1 MVESTLTQFFKALR
15 GADVRVSTSESLDA
29 IRAVDLVGYENR
41 SQLKTS
47 LGVVLAKTEQEKQAF
62 DRCFDEFFQFK
73 GFQNQSDQQ
82 STEEKLQNA
91 ERNAQSQ
98 SDAAQTQ
105 KPDSS
110 SINDSRQNQPND
122 GAQQGQAN
130 GSGGG
135 GGGQSQG
142 NQSGQAGQVS
152 SQLGKLLLEGDRNQ
166 LAMALAKAGKQSGIE
181 QITVMTQKGLYGRQ
195 IMKSMGLDELE
206 EEMWSLEKSEDTDQ
220 QRLGKALRDARQ
232 ALREE
237 VKAYVQQ
244 QFLLH
249 AQEARKQ
256 LREEVMRSTSL
267 EYMREF
273 KEVELLVQKIAKRLI
288 AQHSRRKKV
297 TQRGQLDLR
306 GTLRKNLAY
315 DGLIVEPKWRS
326 KRIDRPKVMALCD
339 VSGSVSN
346 VSRFLMMFLYS
357 LTDILPNV
365 RAFAFANRLGEVTE
379 LFKALDLQQ
388 AGSVAI
394 DTYRGSTDYGH
405 SLQCFKDL
413 CLNDVDNKTTV
424 MILGDARNNY
434 GDPRTDIMKAIYD
447 RSKQVIW
454 LNPEPRVRWNTGDSV
469 MRQYTPYCTFAEV
482 CYTLNHL
489 ERVVG
494 KLMKVN

>member
-1 MVESTLTQFFKALR
+1 MAETTLTQFFKALR

-29 IRAVDLVGYENR
+29 IRTVDLVGYENR
-41 SQLKTS
+41 AQLKNS
-47 LGVVLAKTEQEKQAF
+47 LGVVLAKSEQEKRAF

-73 GFQNQSDQQ
+73 GFQQGEKKQADDHQQNTSD
-82 STEEKLQNA
+82 SNLN
-91 ERNAQSQ
+91 
-98 SDAAQTQ
+98 
-105 KPDSS
+105 SS
-110 SINDSRQNQPND
+110 NEINSSQPNE
-122 GAQQGQAN
+122 GSQQGQA
-130 GSGGG
+130 SGGG
-135 GGGQSQG
+135 GGGGGESQA
-142 NQSGQAGQVS
+142 NSSGLAGQVS
-152 SQLGKLLLEGDRNQ
+152 SQLGKLLLGGDRNQ
-166 LAMALAKAGKQSGIE
+166 VAVALAQASKQSKVE
-181 QITVMTQKGLYGRQ
+181 QITLMTQKGLYGRQ
-195 IMKSMGLDELE
+195 IMKAMGLEALE
-206 EEMWSLEKSEDTDQ
+206 EEMWTLEKSDDARQ
-220 QRLGKALRDARQ
+220 QQLGQALRDARQ
-232 ALREE
+232 ALRED

-256 LREEVMRSTSL
+256 LREEVMRSASL

-288 AQHSRRKKV
+288 AQHSRRKKI

-306 GTLRKNLAY
+306 RTLRNNLAY

-326 KRIDRPKVMALCD
+326 KRVDRPKVMALCD

-379 LFKALDLQQ
+379 LFKTLDLQQ
-388 AGSVAI
+388 ASTVAI
-394 DTYRGSTDYGH
+394 DIYRGSTDYGH
-405 SLQCFKDL
+405 ALQCFKEL
-413 CLNDVDNKTTV
+413 CLDDVDNKTTV
-424 MILGDARNNY
+424 MILGDGRNNY
-434 GDPRTDIMKAIYD
+434 GDSRTDIMKAIYD

-482 CYTLNHL
+482 CYNLNHL

-494 KLMKVN
+494 KLMKAN